1 MVSKRNIDKLF
12 KQKHFTGHQ
21 VGRILLESLLDQL
34 YDIPPRISDQEIA
47 KMKDHLANEYEG
59 GIYDIYVNIYAG
71 LIDVFNFV
79 QMLSNNAML
88 NLVALKGNV
97 SLLSQ
102 AALDHQMKLNEPVT
116 ITERQFR
123 RYETNYKKYLK
134 EVSNQHKNEKILLIH
149 YLQSKLETILDEST
163 WEDTDEETF
172 WKKYSHIKEIL
183 DQYDKDHNSIP
194 AKSNQYIQKLYRDYH
209 QDDSI
214 PIEGLKSLAFFKALN
229 TKQYDKE
236 LQDQIKSKH
245 LNLSLQELKAY
256 LLKSYLSER
265 YENNLSKDDAS
276 EQAFKDNDIYLHY
289 FNNLKSSAD
298 FDDTLPDHLTKKD
311 LIDNSIFDIPAI
323 YFDDNTNTSTTNK
336 INTENIQNLDQILA
350 KELFDI
356 FKATAQDLSA
366 LTPDIKEILTFNNPN
381 ELLNK
386 KITQGILAKK
396 GDNFYKDYISITWLR
411 SEDDYGMWRVFPKK
425 YQYQARFHGFSVYH
439 DPSNDTE
446 EDHFTKIADQEEKDF
461 FKRIEE
467 YTDDQ
472 QVTQRYTSIEKFITL
487 YQAYSQFINGVIV
500 FSNDTDLSKFK
511 KVPAYRAFLK
521 EIDKFHT
528 IRNLSL
534 YELEDMIRDKKLLQD
549 TQKRIIDSFP
559 LIDLNKP
566 RIKKE
571 KPEDIASYI
580 AKIFSQEDGKPIST
594 VTVLDDIV
602 RGDID
607 VKKG

>member
-1 MVSKRNIDKLF
+1 MVSKRDIDKLF

-34 YDIPPRISDQEIA
+34 YDRPPRISDQEIA

-123 RYETNYKKYLK
+123 RYETKYRKYLK
-134 EVSNQHKNEKILLIH
+134 EVSDQHKSEKILLIH
-149 YLQSKLETILDEST
+149 YLQSQLETILDESA
-163 WEDTDEETF
+163 WKETDEEAF
-172 WKKYSHIKEIL
+172 WKKYSHIKKVL

-194 AKSNQYIQKLYRDYH
+194 VKSNQYIQDLYREYH
-209 QDDSI
+209 KDDSSTS
-214 PIEGLKSLAFFKALN
+214 EDLKRFAFFETIN
-229 TKQYDKE
+229 TSKHDEELQNQIKNKHLDLSLKE
-236 LQDQIKSKH
+236 LKT
-245 LNLSLQELKAY
+245 Y

-265 YENNLSKDDAS
+265 YENNLSTNDAS
-276 EQAFKDNDIYLHY
+276 EQAFKDNGVYLQY
-289 FNNLKSSAD
+289 FDNLRKSEKI
-298 FDDTLPDHLTKKD
+298 DDTIPDSLTKKD
-311 LIDNSIFDIPAI
+311 LIDNWIFHLPAV
-323 YFDDNTNTSTTNK
+323 YTDGTNTSEDLK
-336 INTENIQNLDQILA
+336 KLDQILA
-350 KELFDI
+350 EELFDI
-356 FKATAQDLSA
+356 FKATAQDLLA
-366 LTPDIKEILTFNNPN
+366 LNPDLKEILSFNDLK

-386 KITQGILAKK
+386 EITQGELAKK
-396 GDNFYKDYISITWLR
+396 GDEYYKDYVSITWLR
-411 SEDDYGMWRVFPKK
+411 SEDDYGIWRIFPKK
-425 YQYQARFHGFSVYH
+425 YQHQARFHGFSVYH

-446 EDHFTKIADQEEKDF
+446 EDHFTKLADQDEKDF
-461 FKRIEE
+461 FQRIEE
-467 YTDDQ
+467 YTSDQ

-580 AKIFSQEDGKPIST
+580 ARTFSQEDSKPIST
-594 VTVLDDIV
+594 VSVLDDIV

-607 VKKG
+607 AKAE